1 MISIG
6 ESKSNMIQEFRNKL
20 MLIILI
26 HREKVRS
33 KYLENGPCQPRTCNF
48 LVTIIGD
55 KSRRFNLE
63 WFDEF

>member
-1 MISIG
+1 MIH
-6 ESKSNMIQEFRNKL
+6 EFRNKL

-26 HREKVRS
+26 IERGKKEILGSR
-33 KYLENGPCQPRTCNF
+33 PRTCNF

>member
-1 MISIG
+1 
-6 ESKSNMIQEFRNKL
+6 MIQEFRNKL

-33 KYLENGPCQPRTCNF
+33 KYLENGPCQPGTCNF

-55 KSRRFNLE
+55 KPRRFNPE
-63 WFDEF
+63 FDEF